1 MMRGRNFKLF
11 EISTIM
17 TQRDTVMRIDPP
29 RKDAAPSRAY
39 LKISP
44 VISKQIRKKGRDLRD
59 DDLVEVKPR
68 VTQTQNFNNDVT
80 IFSTYCS
87 LLFGKI
93 LISCTMFFFLARHP
107 PLTPLIFP
115 SYVGELNTSYY

>member
-44 VISKQIRKKGRDLRD
+44 VIGKQIRKIERDRRD
-59 DDLVEVKPR
+59 YDDVVEVKP
-68 VTQTQNFNNDVT
+68 
-80 IFSTYCS
+80 
-87 LLFGKI
+87 
-93 LISCTMFFFLARHP
+93 
-107 PLTPLIFP
+107 
-115 SYVGELNTSYY
+115 